1 MGATEE
7 RKDPS
12 SPPSRLQHLWEDKTS
27 MKSFITVGS
36 TDYDP
41 DINRV
46 LGTHGGMVLGGDRQ
60 AVRLELDLQ
69 G

>member
-12 SPPSRLQHLWEDKTS
+12 LPPSRLQHLWEDKTS
-27 MKSFITVGS
+27 MKSLITVGS
-36 TDYDP
+36 TDSS
-41 DINRV
+41 RV
-46 LGTHGGMVLGGDRQ
+46 SGTHGGMVLGGYRQ

-69 G
+69 R